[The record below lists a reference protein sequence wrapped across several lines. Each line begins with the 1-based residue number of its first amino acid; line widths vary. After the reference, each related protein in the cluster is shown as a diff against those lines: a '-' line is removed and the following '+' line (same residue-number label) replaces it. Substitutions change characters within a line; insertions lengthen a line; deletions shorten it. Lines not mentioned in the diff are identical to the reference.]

1 MCACERRSEEVR
13 ALACVA
19 RRKTHTEMESAHTP
33 VLCRVRLR
41 VVVVRLALNATRAK
55 EQQRR

>member
-19 RRKTHTEMESAHTP
+19 RRKTHTGMESAHTP
-33 VLCRVRLR
+33 VLCRVR

>member
-1 MCACERRSEEVR
+1 MCACERRSGEVR

-19 RRKTHTEMESAHTP
+19 RRKTHTGMESAHTP
-33 VLCRVRLR
+33 VLCRVR